1 MDDTDRKIIGALEL
15 NARATF
21 TEIAKGLG
29 VSESTVR
36 KRVEALESTGVIKGY
51 SVVLDP
57 IMMGKRAVTYL
68 GLDAEPE
75 NFLDIVDALS
85 KMDEVRWLATATGDH
100 MIMMEIWADD
110 DGTLSRF
117 LEERVKTIPG
127 VMRVCPTIVQER
139 VR

>member
-1 MDDTDRKIIGALEL
+1 MDDTDMKIIDALEN

-36 KRVEALESTGVIKGY
+36 KRVDNLEETGVIKGY
-51 SVVLDP
+51 AVILDP

-75 NFLDIVDALS
+75 DFLDIVEALS
-85 KMDEVRWLATATGDH
+85 TMEEVRWLATATGDH
-100 MIMMEIWADD
+100 MIMAEIWAEDD
-110 DGTLSRF
+110 ATLSRF

>member
-1 MDDTDRKIIGALEL
+1 VDDTDRSIIDALEH

-21 TEIAKGLG
+21 TEIARTLGL
-29 VSESTVR
+29 SESTVR
-36 KRVEALESTGVIKGY
+36 KRVDALESSGVIKGY

-57 IMMGKRAVTYL
+57 VMLGKRAVTYL

-75 NFLDIVDALS
+75 MFLDIVRALS
-85 KMDEVRWLATATGDH
+85 EMDEVRWLATATGDH
-100 MIMMEIWADD
+100 MIMAEIWADD
-110 DGTLSRF
+110 DESLSRF

-127 VMRVCPTIVQER
+127 VMRICPTIVQER

>member
-1 MDDTDRKIIGALEL
+1 MDDTDRLIIKALER
-15 NARATF
+15 NARTAF
-21 TEIAKGLG
+21 TEMARRIGI
-29 VSESTVR
+29 SESTVR
-36 KRVEALESTGVIKGY
+36 KRVEALESSGVIVGY

-68 GLDAEPE
+68 GLDTEPE
-75 NFLDIVDALS
+75 EFLNVVEALS
-85 KMDEVRWLATATGDH
+85 GMDAVRWLATATGDH

-110 DGTLSRF
+110 DGSLSRF